1 MMSTLRERWDAW
13 SYSTERALAPHV
25 EETWAEGLVLELRLQ
40 GVSGPA
46 IGEALSEVESHC
58 AESGESAHHAFG
70 DAVEYA
76 RSLRLPRGEG
86 TRVRDVAAAAAPTVV
101 QVVGMQATVWTFMAW
116 STSADLEIT
125 TGQLLW
131 VALLVGAMAGI
142 VRFWEK
148 VLRFVVHHPVGTVL
162 ALTASTGLLALVT
175 VLTSEVVAAVP
186 AAPAL
191 AVSTLVLLG
200 GAAWERART
209 RSGVD
214 DEITSPL
221 GRKTAPDETGPQR
234 HLTSLLSSVTYL
246 TIPACTVIFTA
257 VVWWVAPR

>member
-76 RSLRLPRGEG
+76 RSLRLPVSEG
-86 TRVRDVAAAAAPTVV
+86 MTLRSIAAAAAPTVV
-101 QVVGMQATVWTFMAW
+101 QVVGMQTTVWTFMAFSR
-116 STSADLEIT
+116 STDLEIT
-125 TGQLLW
+125 SGQLLW
-131 VALLVGAMAGI
+131 VVLLLGAMAGI
-142 VRFWEK
+142 VRYWDK
-148 VLRFVVHHPVGTVL
+148 VLRFVVHHPVGAVFAFAAGTSLLAVVSVL
-162 ALTASTGLLALVT
+162 TSAVVATLPATPALVT
-175 VLTSEVVAAVP
+175 S
-186 AAPAL
+186 
-191 AVSTLVLLG
+191 SLVLLG
-200 GAAWERART
+200 GALWERSRT

-221 GRKTAPDETGPQR
+221 DTEDTADGAEPSRRPTGI
-234 HLTSLLSSVTYL
+234 LSSLTYL
-246 TIPACTVIFTA
+246 TIPTFTVLLLV
-257 VVWWVAPR
+257 VVWWTAR